1 MWVRMENMRILTN
14 CSQFEKDEFRP
25 MKRFFRLIL
34 ILTTL
39 TQIMIGCSGTEF
51 NSEEWKNWE
60 ESEADLFMRW
70 DMTDD
75 LINDY
80 DLKGMSTEQVI
91 ELLGKPENRT
101 EKEFR
106 YFLGH
111 TRQGIN
117 TGSLILTI
125 EKDTIT
131 DYKVFEG

>member
-1 MWVRMENMRILTN
+1 
-14 CSQFEKDEFRP
+14 
-25 MKRFFRLIL
+25 MKRFFQLTL

-39 TQIMIGCSGTEF
+39 TQIMTGCNGTEF

-60 ESEADLFMRW
+60 ESEAELFLRW

-91 ELLGKPENRT
+91 ELLGEPENST
-101 EKEFR
+101 DKKFR

-131 DYKVFEG
+131 DYRIFNG